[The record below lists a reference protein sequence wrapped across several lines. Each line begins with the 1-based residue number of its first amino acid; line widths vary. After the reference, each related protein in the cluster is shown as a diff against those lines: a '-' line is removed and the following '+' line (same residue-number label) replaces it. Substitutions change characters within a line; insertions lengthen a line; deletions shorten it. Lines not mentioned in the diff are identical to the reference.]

1 MKISYNWLKNYL
13 DIDLAPEKAAE
24 ILTASG
30 LEVEGIHPVEA
41 IPGGLRGVVVGEVL
55 TCQRHPNAD
64 RLTLTTV
71 DVGGLEPLHIVCGA
85 PNVAVGQKVAVATV
99 GTVLYDAQGK
109 PWNITKSKIR
119 GELSQGMI
127 CAEDE
132 LSLGTNHDGIL
143 VLKPEARIG
152 QPFADYLGLETD
164 HVLEIGLTPNR
175 IDAASHIGVARD
187 LRAALIRR
195 GSETRLNWPDVSS
208 FQPGS
213 GLEIAVEVAEP
224 EACPIYLGLTISNIT
239 VHDSPEWVKRRLL
252 AIGINPINNV
262 VDITNLVLHETGHPL
277 HAFDAHQIKGNKVVV
292 RHCAQ
297 DTPFVTLDGKTRAL
311 HPHDL
316 MICNAEG
323 PMCIGGVFGGLTSG
337 VQSETT
343 AIFLESAYFNPV
355 SIRKTARRHGLN
367 TDASFRYE
375 RGIDPN
381 LTEYALKRAALLICE
396 VSGGHVSSAIQE
408 ARHQSFPPFKVRVSV
423 SRIQSLAGLEIP
435 KGEMLTI
442 LEALDIKV
450 ARDAG
455 NELDLLVPR
464 YRVDVQREADVVE
477 EILRIF
483 GLDHI
488 PFSQKVVASLNTTQH
503 PSKEAIRQRVS
514 LNLNGLGFTEIMNN
528 SLTKGSY
535 FQEKWGF
542 DPGASVHLLNP
553 LSQDLDVL
561 RQTLLFGGLEVV
573 RHNQNRRVNNLK
585 IFEFGKH
592 YAQRDKE
599 LLESTWLGLWTSG
612 MVGEEHWNAPESK
625 SGFSYLKGVVTGL
638 LHRLGTPKWVERT
651 SEYPGLEES
660 LILESHKQTIAIIG
674 KVHGAVATAMDVQEV
689 HCALVHWDALLP
701 FAMENRI
708 AVKEL
713 PKFPSVRRDLALL
726 LDKQIKYAQVVE
738 AARMADKKW
747 LKEVNLFDV
756 YEGKNLPEGKKSYA
770 LSFMLRDEEKTL
782 TDDRIDQVMGKIL
795 KSLEEQLGAQ
805 LRS

>member
-1 MKISYNWLKNYL
+1 MKISYNWLKTYL
-13 DIDLAPEKAAE
+13 DIDVAPEKAAE
-24 ILTASG
+24 ILTSIG

-64 RLTLTTV
+64 RLTITTV
-71 DVGGLEPLHIVCGA
+71 DVGGLEVLQIVCGA

-109 PWNITKSKIR
+109 PWTITKSKIR

-143 VLKPEARIG
+143 VLRPDARIG
-152 QPFADYLGLETD
+152 QPFADYLGLDTD
-164 HVLEIGLTPNR
+164 HVFEIGLTPNR
-175 IDAASHIGVARD
+175 IDAASHLGVARD

-195 GSETRLNWPDVSS
+195 GTSPVLHWPDVSA
-208 FQPGS
+208 FQPGT
-213 GLEIAVEVAEP
+213 GLNITVEVAEP
-224 EACPIYLGLTISNIT
+224 DACPIYLGLTIAGIT
-239 VHDSPEWVKRRLL
+239 VQDSPEWVKRRLL

-277 HAFDAHQIKGNKVVV
+277 HAFDAAHITGNKVVV

-297 DTPFVTLDGKTRAL
+297 DTPFVTLDGKQRAL

-316 MICNAEG
+316 MICNADG
-323 PMCIGGVFGGLTSG
+323 PMCIGGVFGGLSSG
-337 VQSETT
+337 VQAGTR

-355 SIRKTARRHGLN
+355 SIRKTARRHGLS

-396 VSGGHVSSAIQE
+396 VSGGHVASAIQE
-408 ARHQSFPPFKVRVSV
+408 VRQQAFPPFKVRVSV
-423 SRIQSLAGLEIP
+423 ERIQSLAGLAIP
-435 KGEMLTI
+435 KAEMLTI
-442 LEALDIKV
+442 LDALDIKV

-455 NELDLLVPR
+455 DELDLLVPR

-477 EILRIF
+477 EILRIY
-483 GLDHI
+483 GLDCI
-488 PFSQKVVASLNTTQH
+488 PFSQKVVASLNITRH
-503 PSKEAIRQRVS
+503 PGKEVIRQRTS

-528 SLTKGSY
+528 SLTKGTY

-542 DPGASVHLLNP
+542 NPEASVKLLNP

-561 RQTLLFGGLEVV
+561 RQSLLFGGLEVV

-592 YAQRDKE
+592 YAQHDKE
-599 LLESTWLGLWTSG
+599 LEESTWLGLWCTG
-612 MVGEEHWNAPESK
+612 MVHEEHWQAAETK
-625 SGFSYLKGVVTGL
+625 SGFAYLKGVVTGIL
-638 LHRLGTPKWVERT
+638 QRLGTPKWVERT
-651 SEYPGLEES
+651 GEHPGLEEC
-660 LILESHKQTIAIIG
+660 LILESHKQTIAVIG
-674 KVHGAVATAMDVQEV
+674 KVNANVASAMDVQDV
-689 HCALVHWDALLP
+689 YCALVHWDVLLT
-701 FAMENRI
+701 FAMEHRI
-708 AVKEL
+708 AVKDL
-713 PKFPSVRRDLALL
+713 PKFPAVRRDLALL
-726 LDKQIKYAQVVE
+726 VDKQIKYAQLVE
-738 AARMADKKW
+738 AARLADKKW

-770 LSFMLRDEEKTL
+770 LSFLLRDEEKTL

-795 KSLEEQLGAQ
+795 KTLEEQLGAQ